1 MYSDRHLWHL
11 QGEPTPLLFG
21 LTTRIEYLSPSEKK
35 NVCVMY
41 MYTLK
46 SKAFMTMKQSFCFEL
61 SPHYCRSPLG
71 QKHTNTRCKNK
82 HTQSHVCKHYGE
94 RGSVMNR
101 PTSHFVS
108 AHISGTAV
116 CCVCV
121 ALCCRRKWQ
130 HAHMGSSEV
139 TRQGWIGRDQPV

>member
-11 QGEPTPLLFG
+11 QGEPTLLLFG

-46 SKAFMTMKQSFCFEL
+46 SKAFMTMKQPFCFEF

-94 RGSVMNR
+94 RGSMMNR

-116 CCVCV
+116 RCVCV

-130 HAHMGSSEV
+130 HAHMASSEV
-139 TRQGWIGRDQPV
+139 TRQGWIGRD